1 MEQAKKMEKELK
13 QKRADLKVARA
24 KQNMIK
30 KQAQIRKVERK
41 IREENIK
48 TTMIVNRMNIEEKNY
63 NLVATTI
70 TSEEESYEEEI
81 EELAHITNED
91 DINTSITNLK
101 INPTH

>member
-1 MEQAKKMEKELK
+1 MEIIK
-13 QKRADLKVARA
+13 KRADLKVTKA
-24 KQNMIK
+24 KQNMVK
-30 KQAQIRKVERK
+30 KQAQIKKVERK
-41 IREENIK
+41 IGEENIK
-48 TTMIVNRMNIEEKNY
+48 TTMIINKMNIEEKNY

-91 DINTSITNLK
+91 DISTSITNLK